1 MIKDY
6 YSLTKPG
13 IIYGNLITLCGGFF
27 LASQGDIHWEIFIA
41 AISGLSLVVACGCVF
56 NNVIDRDIDKIM
68 ERTKNRPLAQ
78 GVIPVK
84 NALLFA
90 VILGVIGSAILL
102 LGTNKLT
109 ALVAVAGLFIYV
121 IIYSYWLKR
130 CSMYATLVGSIS
142 GAIPPVAGYCAVTN
156 SFDLGALILFLI
168 LGFWQMPH
176 SYAIAIYR
184 LNDYRFA
191 QIPVLPIK
199 KGIAIAKIHM
209 LIYAVLFVMATIML
223 TLCNYTGISYLI
235 IGCGLGVYW
244 LWLIIKGVHAH
255 DNKKWARTVFL
266 FSILVITILAVMMS
280 IDYIGVTHTN
290 IIRN

>member
-27 LASQGDIHWEIFIA
+27 LASRGDINWVWFVA
-41 AISGLSLVVACGCVF
+41 ALSGLSLVVACGCVF

-78 GVIPVK
+78 GIIPVK
-84 NALLFA
+84 NALFFA
-90 VILGVIGSAILL
+90 TVLGMIGISILW
-102 LGTNKLT
+102 LGTNQLT
-109 ALVAVAGLFIYV
+109 VIVALIGLFVYV

-130 CSMYATLVGSIS
+130 RSPYATIIGSIS

-191 QIPVLPIK
+191 QIPVLPVK
-199 KGIAIAKIHM
+199 KGIAVAKVHM
-209 LIYAVLFVMATIML
+209 LIYAILFVMATIML
-223 TLCNYTGISYLI
+223 TLYNYTGISYLI
-235 IGCGLGVYW
+235 ISCGLGGYW
-244 LWLIIKGVHAH
+244 LWLIIKGFSVR
-255 DNKKWARTVFL
+255 DNKKWARSVFL
-266 FSILVITILAVMMS
+266 FSILIITLLAVMMS
-280 IDYIGVTHTN
+280 MDYVKIVHANTFL
-290 IIRN
+290 